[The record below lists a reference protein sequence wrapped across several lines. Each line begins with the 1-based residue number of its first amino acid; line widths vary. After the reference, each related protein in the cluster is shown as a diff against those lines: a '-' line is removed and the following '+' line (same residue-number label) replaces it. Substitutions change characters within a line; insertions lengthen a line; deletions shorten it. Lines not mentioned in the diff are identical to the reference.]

1 VPGERLNRYIS
12 SAAGVSRRTADELVR
27 KGRVTVDGMETR
39 DPGTLVDPGTAEVR
53 LDGNT
58 LIPAEEP
65 KVFIMFFKPDGV
77 VTTMREKEGRKTVAD
92 FVDEL
97 PARVFPVGRLDY
109 HTTGL
114 LLLTNDGELSY
125 KITHPRF
132 GVEKTYIAKVQGV
145 PHPSRLAVLRR
156 GLPIDGVMTNP
167 AYVRQLEARGGK
179 AWISIRIAEGR
190 HHQVRK
196 MFEAIGHRVM
206 KLRRT
211 AIGSLELSGV
221 EPGQWRP
228 LTGKEVRDLK
238 AYVASREQEAAAAPP
253 PPAATD
259 RRPAAL
265 RGRRGSHGKG
275 KARTRRPDR
284 RRS

>member
-1 VPGERLNRYIS
+1 MPDERLNRYIS
-12 SAAGVSRRTADELVR
+12 RAAGVSRRTADELVR
-27 KGRVTVDGMETR
+27 KGRVTVNGMETR
-39 DPGTLVDPGTAEVR
+39 DPGALVDTGTAEVR

-58 LIPAEEP
+58 LIPAEET

-77 VTTMREKEGRKTVAD
+77 VTTMRDKEGRKTVAD

-97 PARVFPVGRLDY
+97 PDRVFPVGRLDY

-167 AYVRQLEARGGK
+167 ARVRLLEARGDK

-211 AIGSLELSGV
+211 AIGNLELSGV
-221 EPGQWRP
+221 EPGQRRT
-228 LTGKEVRDLK
+228 LTGKEVRDLRD
-238 AYVASREQEAAAAPP
+238 YVASQEREAAAAPP
-253 PPAATD
+253 PPAVTE
-259 RRPAAL
+259 RRAAAV
-265 RGRRGSHGKG
+265 RGRRGGRGKD
-275 KARTRRPDR
+275 RSRRPAR
-284 RRS
+284 PRS